1 MSRRCKVCGGEI
13 SDILSHPRANYCPAC
28 RNVDRTP
35 RVTRGID
42 GDQIV
47 REYLDRNGWPQFIRP
62 RYMIESDPIVRAAL
76 GIVEA
81 DISSGSARC
90 SQKISSCLRVLYAS
104 VRTISGPHGERYI
117 RWTRTSKA
125 YVLVL
130 PGAACS
136 CRDEVTA

>member
-1 MSRRCKVCGGEI
+1 MNRRCKVCGGEI

-35 RVTRGID
+35 HVTRGID

-47 REYLDRNGWPQFIRP
+47 REYLDRNGWPQFVRP

-81 DISSGSARC
+81 DISSGSAKC
-90 SQKISSCLRVLYAS
+90 SQKLSSCLRVVSAG
-104 VRTISGPHGERYI
+104 VRDIVGPNGERYV
-117 RWTRTSKA
+117 RWGRTSKA
-125 YVLVL
+125 YVMVQ
-130 PGAACS
+130 PGAACPQQG
-136 CRDEVTA
+136 EVEA